1 MLEDKVVYKIY
12 IVLKDNKC
20 DIYEIRA
27 VAKIYDINYIAS
39 KKITNKN
46 LVAQREAYEIR
57 YILRRLIQCDV
68 NFSIE
73 PPYPYDYNKG

>member
-39 KKITNKN
+39 KK
-46 LVAQREAYEIR
+46 
-57 YILRRLIQCDV
+57 
-68 NFSIE
+68 
-73 PPYPYDYNKG
+73 